1 MDNLD
6 PINQVT
12 DFIRK
17 ASSPLQEENLE
28 IDSSVNKIPLD
39 QNTQKLIKENLS
51 EKSFIKKTDKRDDN
65 IMSENLNNKKFL
77 GSKLDLV
84 I

>member
-12 DFIRK
+12 DLIRK

-28 IDSSVNKIPLD
+28 RDSSVNKIPLG

-51 EKSFIKKTDKRDDN
+51 ESSFIKKTGKRDDN
-65 IMSENLNNKKFL
+65 LISENLNNKNFL

>member
-12 DFIRK
+12 DLIRK

-28 IDSSVNKIPLD
+28 RDSSVNKIPLG
-39 QNTQKLIKENLS
+39 QNTQKLIKES
-51 EKSFIKKTDKRDDN
+51 SFIKKTGKMDDN
-65 IMSENLNNKKFL
+65 LISENLNNKNFL